1 MEKSLTLRGCG
12 QLWPQKYGPMLLKMM
27 EEGKISTPWMLT
39 HTMPLSDVSRGPGA
53 AETSKKAWVRQ

>member
-39 HTMPLSDVSRGPGA
+39 HTMPLSDVSCV
-53 AETSKKAWVRQ
+53 AETGARVSR